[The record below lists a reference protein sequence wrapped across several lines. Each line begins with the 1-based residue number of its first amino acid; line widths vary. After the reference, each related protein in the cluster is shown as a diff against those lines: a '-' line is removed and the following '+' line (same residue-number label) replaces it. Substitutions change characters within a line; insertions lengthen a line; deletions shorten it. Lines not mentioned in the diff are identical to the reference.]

1 MNIVT
6 DENGILR
13 YEDGT
18 KVNTRDYLLTKPYIK
33 RYYDF
38 NTKNISALNLH
49 VLLKKLGV
57 KNNKEHLQIFNPTL
71 IGVDPHDPLLKD
83 SVKAAIIQECIH
95 NYWYVYREIL
105 RVNNGSSPF
114 DLNIFNYTAV
124 YFMLRNINFFLEAS
138 RQLGKTQVIATH
150 SAIEHNFGRNI
161 YMATSHYDA
170 NMGSKNLSKIE
181 DILKSL
187 PTWMQF
193 YNKSVGKVSSKT
205 GLADIKARAKS
216 SNKKRSLKNEMFNN
230 TIDFIVIGQQES
242 KADNAGR
249 GGTIPCWFMDELAAT
264 KHNKTAFEALNQT
277 TKEAKDNAKADDRPF
292 GYRLLGTPG
301 KMETP
306 EGKWMYENLTQRY
319 IPMDER
325 SLEVLD
331 MTEDEIF
338 NFGKERSND
347 GIFHIKYE
355 FDVIGKDANW
365 LSDRCMGQSI
375 DGTRR
380 EILLVWEDTSSS
392 SPFPATELATLT
404 NYAVKKESKKYNLK
418 NDIPGLSTDIFLDI
432 YLRGDEVFD
441 HWRNFFSMNYRDGI
455 VVGVDVSR
463 GLGGPNDSTVFSFV
477 DVKSGCLIGLIR
489 DNTLEINDLVLLT
502 KGLCEIALKDA
513 IKMAFSIER
522 NDGTSN
528 ALIQS
533 LKYIP
538 HIQPFLIPFPVAEW
552 KLDNPLDVNVDYE
565 YKDDYGQ
572 LQRSDFGFAMSGKG
586 RDRIMSLI
594 QLLVRKY
601 TRCISVMPLVEE
613 LKSLVVYSKKKVDG
627 GTSTKIAAAPGRHD
641 DIVMSVGHA
650 YHAMY
655 YHAAMLK
662 RRHNIEVDVKTWM
675 INENRVAFSF
685 ARTSASTRITV
696 TLKEID
702 GVLQEIYY
710 DNKYKKQISQE
721 EMELIMS
728 EQPDDRYLSDNTY
741 EVPEEKDIPDEVKEK
756 LEKKITS
763 VGSSNIRV
771 VSKEE
776 YELAKEGLNNT
787 SDIFVENMNS
797 LMNEY

>member
-1 MNIVT
+1 MNIVI
-6 DENGILR
+6 DQNGILR

-57 KNNKEHLQIFNPTL
+57 KNNKEHLQIFNPSL
-71 IGVDPHDPLLKD
+71 IGIDPHDPLLKD
-83 SVKAAIIQECIH
+83 NIKAAIIQECIH

-105 RVNNGSSPF
+105 KVNNGSSPF
-114 DLNIFNYTAV
+114 DLNIFNYTAI

-170 NMGSKNLSKIE
+170 IMGSKNLGKIE
-181 DILKSL
+181 EILKSL

-216 SNKKRSLKNEMFNN
+216 SNKKQSLQNEMFNN
-230 TIDFIVIGQQES
+230 KIDLIVIGQQEA

-277 TKEAKDNAKADDRPF
+277 TKEAKENAKADDRPF

-338 NFGKERSND
+338 EFGKKRSND

-355 FDVIGKDANW
+355 FDVIGKDADW

-380 EILLVWEDTSSS
+380 EILLKWEDTSSS

-404 NYAVKKESKKYNLK
+404 NYAAKKVSKRYNLK
-418 NDIPGLSTDIFLDI
+418 NDIPGLSIDIFLEI
-432 YLRGDEVFD
+432 YERGNEIFD

-455 VVGVDVSR
+455 VVGLDVSR
-463 GLGGPNDSTVFSFV
+463 GLGGPNDSTVYSFV
-477 DVKSGCLIGLIR
+477 DIKSGCLIGLIR

-513 IKMAFSIER
+513 VKMAFSIER

-538 HIQPFLIPFPVAEW
+538 HVQPFLIPFPVAEW
-552 KLDNPLDVNVDYE
+552 KLDNPLDTNVDYE

-601 TRCISVMPLVEE
+601 TRCISVIPLVDE

-627 GTSTKIAAAPGRHD
+627 GMSTKIAAAPGRHD

-662 RRHNIEVDVKTWM
+662 RRHNIEVDVKTWL

-685 ARTSASTRITV
+685 ATRPLSTRITV

-710 DNKYKKQISQE
+710 DNKYRKQISQK
-721 EMELIMS
+721 EMEIIMS

-741 EVPEEKDIPDEVKEK
+741 TVPEEKELPDEVKKK
-756 LEKKITS
+756 LEKRITS
-763 VGSSNIRV
+763 VGSSNIKV

-776 YELAKEGLNNT
+776 YELAKEGLDK
-787 SDIFVENMNS
+787 SADIFTENMNS